1 MTPLIFVY
9 GSLLKGL
16 GNHLVLKRARF
27 VRDAH
32 TTPAF
37 TLVNLGA
44 YPGLLAGGTT
54 AVRGE
59 VYVVND
65 ETLAALDRL
74 EGHPNFYRRQGIA
87 LTSARERVEAYLLPA
102 ERYASYPMVVGGD
115 WQAHLAKERASSAQ
129 PDRRSR

>member
-1 MTPLIFVY
+1 MNHLVFVY
-9 GSLLKGL
+9 GSLMRGQ
-16 GNHLVLKRARF
+16 GNHRLLERARF
-27 VRDAH
+27 VRAAH
-32 TTPAF
+32 TSAAF
-37 TLVNLGA
+37 TLVDLGA

-59 VYVVND
+59 VYVADD

-87 LTSARERVEAYLLPA
+87 LKSARERVEAYLLPA

-115 WQAHLAKERASSAQ
+115 WQAHLAKELASSAQ